1 MRVLRFFAYLIEIV
15 LGMLLIVI
23 DQAGIHVGPLPG
35 PEPLEPLKPMFTLVG
50 AALAFGGLGGLL
62 SASPTPFRQQSPTP
76 VSQQGPSPFTEQGPS
91 PFSGT

>member
-1 MRVLRFFAYLIEIV
+1 MRVLRSFAYLIEIV
-15 LGMLLIVI
+15 LGLLLIVI

-62 SASPTPFRQQSPTP
+62 STPPSPIR
-76 VSQQGPSPFTEQGPS
+76 QQGPSPFTQQGPS

>member
-1 MRVLRFFAYLIEIV
+1 MRVLRLFAYLIEIV
-15 LGMLLIVI
+15 LGLLLIVI

-62 SASPTPFRQQSPTP
+62 SK
-76 VSQQGPSPFTEQGPS
+76 QGPSPFSQQGPS